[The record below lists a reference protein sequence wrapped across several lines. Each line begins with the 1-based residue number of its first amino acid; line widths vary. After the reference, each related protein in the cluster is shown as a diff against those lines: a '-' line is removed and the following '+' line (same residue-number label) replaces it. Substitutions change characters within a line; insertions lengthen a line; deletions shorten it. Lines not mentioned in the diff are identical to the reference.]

1 MLKLERHSRWRYAQL
16 LLSVTQYQEILA
28 GGDGRGWDGMGKV
41 GFWVVLLEGIL
52 VFAIIF
58 KLLEWFLGRLKEVKK
73 K

>member
-1 MLKLERHSRWRYAQL
+1 MNAETGETQ
-16 LLSVTQYQEILA
+16 SVALCTASFKCYTISTDT
-28 GGDGRGWDGMGKV
+28 GRRGWDGMGKV